1 MNPKE
6 ECYPGGSSSLSSSS
20 SSSSRLRNEGSHY
33 HHRQLL
39 LLPSAAAGSSSSS
52 LSAAAGDDDLHNS
65 NDVGA
70 VRPIEGLHEVGPPP
84 FLTKTF
90 EMVDDIATDQIVSW
104 SRGGRTFV
112 VWDPNAFSNAIL
124 PSYFKHNNFS
134 SFIRQ
139 LNTYKMDA
147 DKWEFGNEAFLR
159 GRRDLLQIIRRRRTS
174 PTQQQGAANN
184 SDDHD
189 TAEVE
194 RLRREK
200 KALLAE
206 LLQLRQQHQ
215 TTREYARQMEAR
227 LRGTERKQ
235 QQMMRFLA
243 TAMQN
248 PDVVRRLQIRPD
260 TKKKQRI
267 GLDAAAGEYS
277 RRPPVKLE
285 EMEFWDGCYGL
296 DQGQVSELEVLALE
310 MQGRR
315 RPPPKEEEGE
325 MDGDD
330 QELHLRFNCDREVLD
345 DGFWEELLSSDKQGL
360 EQDEE
365 EGDGQTKVNME
376 ELTERLDF
384 LCSGSTPKTK
394 Q

>member
-20 SSSSRLRNEGSHY
+20 SSSSRL
-33 HHRQLL
+33 L
-39 LLPSAAAGSSSSS
+39 
-52 LSAAAGDDDLHNS
+52 
-65 NDVGA
+65 
-70 VRPIEGLHEVGPPP
+70 RPIEGLHEVGPPP

-139 LNTYKMDA
+139 LNTYGFKKMDA